1 MKRAAIYARV
11 SSDRQAQE
19 GDSIPAQLDA
29 LRKWVKDKHYI
40 LVGEYVDDGVSGQKI
55 KRDEL
60 TRLLDDVK
68 ADRIDIIVFVRL
80 DRWFRSIRHYVAT
93 QELLDKHNVQWI
105 AIWEPIYDT
114 TTPQGRLIV
123 NQMMSIAQFEA
134 ENTGARIRQVFDYKV
149 KQGEVI
155 TGKIPLGYKI
165 ENKHLVPDDNADVAV
180 DMFAHFDFV
189 GSLSELGTYML
200 EMHGI
205 SRTLAT
211 WRSCLKN
218 TLYIGQYRDNTQY
231 CQQIIDKSLFESVQ
245 RKLKNNVKSTP
256 NRDTFIFTGLLKCG
270 RCGASMCGCHLKQT
284 LADGTVKRYKAYRC
298 PSASQPGKKHPNT
311 AKRESVIERY
321 LVSHVAELAEKE
333 KLIRT
338 QKKPVDNRKVINGLR
353 QKVDRL
359 KNLYVN
365 GLIDIDEYRAD
376 KERYLAEI
384 AALEA
389 QKQPSTASLDKI
401 SKIDFKSLYGTFTDV
416 EKAYLWHSI
425 IEYIEFTSDGITPH
439 FLE

>member
-1 MKRAAIYARV
+1 MKRTAIYARV

-29 LRKWVKDKHYI
+29 LRKWVKDKRYI

-68 ADRIDIIVFVRL
+68 ADRIDLILFCKI
-80 DRWFRSIRHYVAT
+80 DRWFRSIRHYINT
-93 QELLDKHNVQWI
+93 QELLDKHGVQWL

-149 KQGEVI
+149 QQGEVV
-155 TGKIPLGYKI
+155 TGRWPMGLTIVDKHIVPDENAPIVLDLFKRYDFTGSLGDVTRYAIEQYGIARNMCTWRRMLKNPIYTGRYKGNDHYCLPI
-165 ENKHLVPDDNADVAV
+165 VPDD
-180 DMFAHFDFV
+180 
-189 GSLSELGTYML
+189 
-200 EMHGI
+200 
-205 SRTLAT
+205 
-211 WRSCLKN
+211 
-218 TLYIGQYRDNTQY
+218 
-231 CQQIIDKSLFESVQ
+231 LFEAVQ
-245 RKLKNNVKSTP
+245 RRLDSNIKRDRR
-256 NRDTFIFTGLLKCG
+256 RDTFLFSGLVRCHI
-270 RCGASMCGCHLKQT
+270 CGALMTGGHT
-284 LADGTVKRYKAYRC
+284 YYTAVDGTKHAYKVYKCTRGM
-298 PSASQPGKKHPNT
+298 QPATKHPI
-311 AKRESVIERY
+311 KQRFESTIEKY
-321 LVSHVAELAEKE
+321 LVDNVAALAEKE
-333 KLIRT
+333 KLYRT
-338 QKKPVDNRKVINGLR
+338 QKKPVDNRKTINGLK

-376 KERYLAEI
+376 KEQYLAQI

-401 SKIDFKSLYGTFTDV
+401 TMIDFKSLYGTFTDV

-425 IEYIEFTSDGITPH
+425 IQRIEWDDDGIRAY